1 MAEQGRVEIK
11 AEWAAGEHALVVR
24 YAIRNGLPGQIVV
37 FDRLYAT
44 DVTGVRTVEPGRAF
58 VVVTGEGL
66 LVMDKLIPAL
76 PEDREVETPL
86 MPYGRLVEPGQ
97 VLTGEA
103 AVQVPVLTWPAY
115 GKPGQGAGATRAKQG
130 LLRIGYAPVGPEVPA
145 RPYAAPDGPAW
156 ALPHAWAAGAQRVI
170 EAPRVELDLPVAA
183 MVNAP

>member
-115 GKPGQGAGATRAKQG
+115 GKPGQGAGATRHVERRR
-130 LLRIGYAPVGPEVPA
+130 RIVGAQTLGEKKAIELAQSGKPA
-145 RPYAAPDGPAW
+145 RRGAGCHAA
-156 ALPHAWAAGAQRVI
+156 R
-170 EAPRVELDLPVAA
+170 R
-183 MVNAP
+183 